1 MIIRKYVTDNNITD
15 KVMIT
20 VVILIMMVIITKLL
34 YLTDW

>member
-1 MIIRKYVTDNNITD
+1 MIIRKYVTNNNIND

-20 VVILIMMVIITKLL
+20 VVILIVMVIITKLL

>member
-34 YLTDW
+34 YLTD